1 MAITTGVDVD
11 GLRRLHD
18 YGDLDDT
25 GVVRAYEQ
33 TRTQRFGHLALP
45 DYLKRIRRIA
55 CMVDDGESARRH
67 VFDDTAGE
75 IGLFEALRH
84 ALNTAAG
91 PCVVWQP
98 DELGPLQARAML
110 CRQVLPT
117 GMVPG
122 SSTQVS
128 LAGVLGIAPSDVAQA
143 IEDEIATLFELD
155 DAGDSPQP
163 EAVRAV
169 NRYRLWL
176 AVQHSRGVIT
186 ASEHDARLQALTEA
200 AAA

>member
-1 MAITTGVDVD
+1 MAIATGVDVD
-11 GLRRLHD
+11 GLRRLHN

-45 DYLKRIRRIA
+45 DYLKRIRRIV
-55 CMVDDGESARRH
+55 CVVDDGDSARRH
-67 VFDDTAGE
+67 SFDDTAGE
-75 IGLFEALRH
+75 IVLFDALR
-84 ALNTAAG
+84 NTLDTAVG
-91 PCVVWQP
+91 PCVAWQLG
-98 DELGPLQARAML
+98 ELGPLQARAML
-110 CRQVLPT
+110 CRQVLPA

-122 SSTQVS
+122 SSTPVS
-128 LAGVLGIAPSDVAQA
+128 LAGVLGIAPSDGAQT
-143 IEDEIATLFELD
+143 IESEVTTLFGLD
-155 DAGDSPQP
+155 DATDSPQP

-186 ASEHDARLQALTEA
+186 ASEHEARLQALTEA
-200 AAA
+200 APA